1 MRKGLGNMSNWIIRG
16 GSVLTGTVPAQGSK
30 NAALPILAATL
41 LVEEP
46 VTLLNCPALR
56 DVENMLRILESLG
69 CTVVRGTDALTV
81 DSSTAERF
89 VLPTALSGELRSSIF
104 LLGSVLSR
112 FAAADA
118 PYPGGCEIG
127 NRPIDLHLSGL
138 RRLNAEIREQ
148 GGRIVCRGGN
158 LKGAVVD
165 LDYPSV
171 GATENVMLAACRA
184 EGQTTIRNAACEP
197 EISDLGKFLNA
208 CGFRVSGAGTPTV
221 VIEGV
226 KKGHGATFR
235 IMPDRI
241 VTGTYLLAAAITGGD
256 VTVTDTC
263 PETVDTLLFKLDE
276 CGCAVT
282 RGVDSVRVR
291 AGARLRSIGFTE
303 TRPYPGFPTDLQ
315 PLLFAALS
323 VARGTSVLVENV
335 FENRFRHAQELN
347 KMGAKNRILDRTAI
361 ITGVERLH
369 GASVT
374 AHDLRGGAA
383 LVLAGLFADGETE
396 ISHAERIERGYER
409 MDEAVGSL
417 GGSIT
422 RKEERFGNEKETRQT
437 GTNELPV

>member
-1 MRKGLGNMSNWIIRG
+1 MSNWIIRG
-16 GSVLTGTVPAQGSK
+16 GAVLSGTVPVQGSK

-46 VTLLNCPALR
+46 VTLINCPALR
-56 DVENMLRILESLG
+56 DAENMLRILESLG
-69 CTVVRGTDALTV
+69 VTVVRGTKELIV
-81 DSSTAERF
+81 DSRTASGW

-127 NRPIDLHLSGL
+127 NRPIDLHLKGL
-138 RRLNAEIREQ
+138 RRLNAQLEER
-148 GGRIVCRGGN
+148 GGRIVCRGED
-158 LKGAVVD
+158 LRGAVVD

-184 EGQTTIRNAACEP
+184 KGRTTIRNAACEP
-197 EISDLGKFLNA
+197 EIADLGAFLNA
-208 CGFRVSGAGTPTV
+208 CGFRVGGAGTPTV
-221 VIEGV
+221 VIDGV
-226 KKGHGATFR
+226 KTGRGTTFR

-256 VTVTDTC
+256 VTVTGTR
-263 PETVDTLLFKLDE
+263 PETVEPLLSKLGE
-276 CGCAVT
+276 SGCAVT
-282 RGVDSVRVR
+282 RRGDSVRVR
-291 AGARLRSIGFTE
+291 APERMQCVGFTE

-323 VARGTSVLVENV
+323 RANGTSVIVENV

-347 KMGAKNRILDRTAI
+347 KMGAVSRILDRTAI
-361 ITGVERLH
+361 ITGTERLH

-383 LVLAGLFADGETE
+383 LVLAGLSADGETV
-396 ISHAERIERGYER
+396 IAHTERIERGYER
-409 MDEAVGSL
+409 MDEVIGSL
-417 GGSIT
+417 GGSIA
-422 RKEERFGNEKETRQT
+422 RKEETIDDEEKTRQA
-437 GTNELPV
+437 GADELPV

>member
-1 MRKGLGNMSNWIIRG
+1 MGNWIVRG
-16 GSVLTGTVPAQGSK
+16 GAVLSGTVAVQGSK

-41 LVEEP
+41 LVDEP
-46 VTLLNCPALR
+46 VELLNCPALR

-69 CTVVRGTDALTV
+69 VTVVRGADALLI
-81 DSSTAERF
+81 DSRTASGW
-89 VLPTALSGELRSSIF
+89 VLPAALSGELRSSIF

-112 FAAADA
+112 FEAADA

-127 NRPIDLHLSGL
+127 NRPIDLHLKGL
-138 RRLNAEIREQ
+138 RRLNAEITEQ
-148 GGRIVCRGGN
+148 GGRIVCRGT
-158 LKGAVVD
+158 LSGAVVD

-184 EGQTTIRNAACEP
+184 KGQTTIRNAACEP
-197 EISDLGKFLNA
+197 EIVDLGAFLNA
-208 CGFRVSGAGTPTV
+208 CGFRVSGAGTPAV
-221 VIEGV
+221 VIDGV
-226 KKGHGATFR
+226 KNGHGTAFR

-256 VTVTDTC
+256 VTVTGTR
-263 PETVDTLLFKLDE
+263 PETVEPLLAKLDE
-276 CGCAVT
+276 SGCAVT
-282 RGVDSVRVR
+282 RGGDRVRVR
-291 AGARLRSIGFTE
+291 APERIGSVGFTE

-323 VARGTSVLVENV
+323 RADGTSVIVENV

-347 KMGAKNRILDRTAI
+347 KMGAVNRILDRTAI
-361 ITGVERLH
+361 ITGTERLH

-383 LVLAGLFADGETE
+383 LVLAGLSAEGETV
-396 ISHAERIERGYER
+396 IGRTDRIERGYER
-409 MDEAVGSL
+409 MDNVIASL

-422 RKEERFGNEKETRQT
+422 RKEEQ
-437 GTNELPV
+437 V

>member
-1 MRKGLGNMSNWIIRG
+1 MRKGLGNMSDWIIRG
-16 GSVLTGTVPAQGSK
+16 GAVLSGTVPVQGSK

-46 VTLLNCPALR
+46 VTLTNCPALR
-56 DVENMLRILESLG
+56 DVENMLRILEALG
-69 CTVVRGTDALTV
+69 VTVVRGANALIV
-81 DSSTAERF
+81 DSRTAENW

-112 FAAADA
+112 FGAADA

-127 NRPIDLHLSGL
+127 NRPIDLHLKGL
-138 RRLNAEIREQ
+138 RRLNAQIREQ
-148 GGRIVCRGGN
+148 GGRIVCRGK
-158 LKGAVVD
+158 LTGAVVD
-165 LDYPSV
+165 LEYPSV

-184 EGQTTIRNAACEP
+184 KGRTTIRNAACEP
-197 EISDLGKFLNA
+197 EIADLGAFLNA
-208 CGFRVSGAGTPTV
+208 CGFRVDGAGTPTV
-221 VIEGV
+221 VIDGV
-226 KKGHGATFR
+226 ETGHGTAFR

-256 VTVTDTC
+256 VTVTDTR
-263 PETVDTLLFKLDE
+263 PETVEPLLSKLTE
-276 CGCAVT
+276 SGCAVT
-282 RGVDSVRVR
+282 RGRGSVRVR
-291 AGARLRSIGFTE
+291 APERIRSVGFTE

-315 PLLFAALS
+315 PLLFAVLS
-323 VARGTSVLVENV
+323 RANGTSVIVENV

-361 ITGVERLH
+361 LTGAERLH

-383 LVLAGLFADGETE
+383 LVLAGLFAEGETV
-396 ISHAERIERGYER
+396 IGHAERIERGYER
-409 MDEAVGSL
+409 MDEVIGSL

-422 RKEERFGNEKETRQT
+422 RKEENLDDEEKTRQT
-437 GTNELPV
+437 GADELPV